1 MNNLKDF
8 IIQFR
13 GLSVENHEFEFKV
26 NDSFFE
32 AFDYS
37 ELKAGDVNVNL
48 SMERQENM
56 LVLNFSLKGSVRVLC
71 DRCLDEF
78 DFKLH
83 KSEQLIVQFGESY
96 QELSDEIVVIP
107 ENAYEIDIAP
117 YIYEYINLSLS
128 IQKMHPNDSEGNSL
142 CKKEITD
149 LLNELSGEQQMD
161 PRWEELKKLKD
172 KTD

>member
-8 IIQFR
+8 VIQFR
-13 GLSVENHEFEFKV
+13 GLGVGSHELEFKV

-32 AFDYS
+32 AFNYS
-37 ELKAGDVNVNL
+37 DLKAGDENVNL
-48 SMERQENM
+48 SMEKQETM
-56 LVLNFSLKGSVRVLC
+56 LVLDFLLKGSVKVLC

-78 DFKLH
+78 DYKLH
-83 KSEQLIVQFGESY
+83 KSEQLIVQFGKSY
-96 QELSDEIVVIP
+96 KELSDEIVVIP

-117 YIYEYINLSLS
+117 YIYEYINLSLP
-128 IQKMHPNDSEGNSL
+128 IQKMHPNDSEGNSR
-142 CKKEITD
+142 CRKEITN
-149 LLNELSGEQQMD
+149 LLNELSGEKQMD

>member
-1 MNNLKDF
+1 MNNLKEF

-13 GLSVENHEFEFKV
+13 GLEIESHQFKFEVK
-26 NDSFFE
+26 NSFFE

-37 ELKAGDVNVNL
+37 ELKAGDLSVNL
-48 SMERQENM
+48 SMEKQETM
-56 LVLNFSLKGSVRVLC
+56 LVLGFSLKGSVKVLC

-78 DFKLH
+78 DFEIDR
-83 KSEQLIVQFGESY
+83 SEQLIVQFGASY

-107 ENAYEIDIAP
+107 ANAYEIDLAP
-117 YIYEYINLSLS
+117 YIYEYINLSLP
-128 IQKMHPNDSEGNSL
+128 IQKMHPDDSDGNSL

-149 LLNELSGEQQMD
+149 LLNDLSGEKEID
-161 PRWEELKKLKD
+161 PRWEELKKLKN

>member
-1 MNNLKDF
+1 MNKLKDLV
-8 IIQFR
+8 IQFR
-13 GLSVENHEFEFKV
+13 GLDVGIHEFEFKV
-26 NDSFFE
+26 KDSFFE
-32 AFDYS
+32 AFNYS
-37 ELKAGDVNVNL
+37 ELEKGDIDVNL
-48 SMERQENM
+48 SMEKQETM
-56 LVLNFSLKGSVRVLC
+56 LVLNFSLKGSVMVLC

-78 DFKLH
+78 SFDLH

-117 YIYEYINLSLS
+117 YIYEYINLSLP
-128 IQKMHPNDSEGNSL
+128 IQKFHPNDSDGNSL
-142 CKKEITD
+142 CKEEITD
-149 LLNELSGEQQMD
+149 LLNDLSGETTMD